1 MSRPALFGQKAW
13 KRLSSTFGRRRAIAG
28 TDVDGRT
35 RLSPQPGALVLP
47 EETFEVAFALQ
58 TAKAEGVPIVVSGT
72 GSRLDGAGL
81 KRLSEGGFLLLETQ
95 GLAGVE
101 EVDSESL
108 WMIARAG
115 TRLSEVVSSAAEHGC
130 RPLGF
135 GEDDPGTLGGWLS
148 AHTRIPDGI
157 LGIPQPAVIALE
169 AVLPGGAPIRS
180 VQSPRAASGPDLFSL
195 LLGTRGG
202 FGVITAA
209 CLKLEPVPERQLMA
223 GFRFR
228 SMERAF
234 AFVRTALEGL
244 IPPRRLQL
252 MVDGQPGRRMALVWM
267 AIEGQAS
274 LAAAAMRSLWTE
286 AEQAG
291 GQPRDLA
298 RVRAWREASAFDA
311 QKAFEAPVRWSKLPG
326 LLRGADRLMGG
337 FAFAVLD
344 RPCLT
349 GCRVRVAASRGSKGN
364 LRPGWRRLADP
375 DGLQAVA
382 LRSARQVMQRVRHE
396 MDPQGLLNPQAF
408 PLPWVGG
415 VR

>member
-1 MSRPALFGQKAW
+1 MSRPALFGRKAW
-13 KRLSSTFGRRRAIAG
+13 KRLSSTFGRRRALAG
-28 TDVDGRT
+28 PDVDGRT

-148 AHTRIPDGI
+148 AHTRIPDDI

-169 AVLPGGAPIRS
+169 AVLSGGAPIRS
-180 VQSPRAASGPDLFSL
+180 VQSPRAASGPDRFSL

-202 FGVITAA
+202 FGGFTAA
-209 CLKLEPVPERQLMA
+209 GRKLHHYRVE
-223 GFRFR
+223 FR
-228 SMERAF
+228 
-234 AFVRTALEGL
+234 
-244 IPPRRLQL
+244 
-252 MVDGQPGRRMALVWM
+252 
-267 AIEGQAS
+267 
-274 LAAAAMRSLWTE
+274 
-286 AEQAG
+286 
-291 GQPRDLA
+291 
-298 RVRAWREASAFDA
+298 
-311 QKAFEAPVRWSKLPG
+311 
-326 LLRGADRLMGG
+326 
-337 FAFAVLD
+337 
-344 RPCLT
+344 
-349 GCRVRVAASRGSKGN
+349 
-364 LRPGWRRLADP
+364 
-375 DGLQAVA
+375 
-382 LRSARQVMQRVRHE
+382 
-396 MDPQGLLNPQAF
+396 
-408 PLPWVGG
+408 
-415 VR
+415 